1 MRVTRSRI
9 VPIILSAL
17 LALPALLA
25 TQEPVT
31 ITGTVKSDAGQP
43 LGQVQVSIPS
53 LGLGALTK
61 DDGRYTV
68 LVPGV
73 RVTGQSVALVA
84 RRLGYKSQSAQIAL
98 TPGAQTHDFTLAANP
113 LQLGEVVVTGAGTV
127 TQTEK
132 LGNVR
137 NQVDSSLIQ
146 RSDEMNFVEA
156 LAGKAPNVQVVST
169 AGDPGS
175 SSFIQIRGTNTIN
188 GSSQP
193 LIVIDGTPVDNSTTI
208 TGGSGNNV
216 ASTVAPNRGADVN
229 PADIASIDILK
240 GASAAAIYGARAGQG
255 VVLITTK
262 SGQAGPTRTTFRSE
276 FFVNNATNGP
286 ALQTTYG
293 QGSGGNPPGGT
304 TGEPPVCLLRG
315 CKITSGSWGPALP
328 ASVPRYDHFNELFV
342 TGFISDNNLTVSG
355 GDEKTLFYI
364 SGEYL
369 YNRGFLSGPNNNFK
383 RGTVRLKASQKLL
396 SNLTLTG
403 NMAYADTRGAF
414 IQRGSNIDG
423 LLLGSLRTPPEF
435 SNWPYLDPLTGTQRT
450 YRYPLP
456 RVGATTVDPV
466 TGTTRGYDNPFFVLN
481 VDNAAGRVGR
491 VYGNVNVSY
500 LPVSWLK
507 VEEVLGL
514 DYSNDERLEAL
525 AQSSSGAP
533 FGTVTEADYK
543 NLQIDHN
550 LTATA
555 SYTVSPTFGGTVTL
569 GQGLNSRTHRQVEQI
584 GNNLIAPSPFN
595 LQNVVFLNPT
605 NDSASFIHTQSFFGQ
620 ATADLYNQLYL
631 TAAVR
636 NDGSSTFGA
645 STRRHWFPK
654 GSAAWEFTKVL
665 NAGEGVGVLTYG
677 KARLAYGQT
686 GTEPGVYQT
695 LNALSTA
702 AFGDDG
708 WGPSVTA
715 TQAGRG
721 GIYSG
726 FTKGQPALGPERTK
740 EIEGGVDLAFLKSQR
755 VDAHYTYYH
764 ETSSDV
770 IFQAPLPPSTGFGQQ
785 AQNAATIT
793 NIGHEVSV
801 NLRPVQTPEMS
812 WSVGLQWGKNTNRVT
827 SLLGTTFVSLNF
839 AGFTDPQGAAIVGY
853 PLGEIRGS
861 DFERCGNKVTDATY
875 GFIDTLPGLCKGAPK
890 GAIFLAAGGYPVLD
904 ANFEPIA
911 DPTPKWTGSVQS
923 SFQWRKWTVSGLLDI
938 KHGGQ
943 IWNGTRGALT
953 FFGKAANTL
962 VRDVTRTFGKDY
974 YTQFTFAG
982 PGVGTAVL
990 IDQANWYQGG
1000 LGSGFTGPS
1009 SQFIE
1014 DGGFV
1019 KLREIA
1025 VAYTFD
1031 QPWVHNT
1038 FGFDAI
1044 DVRVSGR
1051 NLKTWTNYT
1060 GIDPETSLFG
1070 ADVAQQG
1077 FDYFGTPQ
1085 TRSFTFS
1092 VTLHH

>member
-1 MRVTRSRI
+1 MTLLVRRVL
-9 VPIILSAL
+9 ILTGLAL
-17 LALPALLA
+17 LGAASA
-25 TQEPVT
+25 RAQEPVT
-31 ITGTVKSDAGQP
+31 LTGTAKSDAGQP
-43 LGQVQVSIPS
+43 LAQVQVSIPS

-73 RVTGQSVALVA
+73 RVSGQAVALVA
-84 RRLGYKSQSAQIAL
+84 RRLGYKSQSAQITL

-113 LQLGEVVVTGAGTV
+113 LQLGEIVVTGAGTV
-127 TQTEK
+127 TQAEK

-146 RSDEMNFVEA
+146 RSDELNFIEA
-156 LAGKAPNVQVVST
+156 LAGKAPNVQVVSA

-188 GSSQP
+188 GSGQP
-193 LIVIDGTPVDNSTTI
+193 LIVVDGSPLDNSTI
-208 TGGSGNNV
+208 VTGGLVNNNGSNTASGGTI
-216 ASTVAPNRGADVN
+216 ASNRAVDVN
-229 PADIASIDILK
+229 PADIANVEILK

-276 FFVNNATNGP
+276 ILVNNATDGP

-293 QGSGGNPPGGT
+293 QGTGNAPPAGT
-304 TGEPPVCLLRG
+304 TGEPPVCLVRG
-315 CKITSGSWGPALP
+315 CRLTSGSWGPALP
-328 ASVPRYDHFNELFV
+328 AGTPVYDHFKDLFV

-355 GDEKTLFYI
+355 GDEKTLFFI

-369 YNRGFLSGPNNNFK
+369 YNRGDMSGPNNHFQ
-383 RGTVRLKASQKLL
+383 RATVRLKASQRLL
-396 SNLTLTG
+396 GNLTLSG
-403 NMAYADTRGAF
+403 NFSYADTRGAF
-414 IQRGSNIDG
+414 IQRGSNISG

-435 SNWPYLDPLTGTQRT
+435 NNWPYLDPATGLQRS
-450 YRYPLP
+450 YRYPFP
-456 RVGATTVDPV
+456 DFGSAIAS
-466 TGTTRGYDNPFFVLN
+466 RGYDNPFFVLN
-481 VDNAAGRVGR
+481 SDDATGRVGR
-491 VYGNVNVSY
+491 VYGNVNVNY
-500 LPVSWLK
+500 LPLAWLK
-507 VEEVLGL
+507 IEEVLGV
-514 DYSNDERLEAL
+514 DYFNDERLEGL
-525 AQSSSGAP
+525 AQSSSTAP
-533 FGTVTEADYK
+533 LGVVTEADYK
-543 NLQIDHN
+543 HLQIDHN

-555 SYTVSPTFGGTVTL
+555 SYTVSPTFSGTVSL
-569 GQGLNSRTHRQVEQI
+569 GQGLNSRTHRQIEQI
-584 GNNLIAPSPFN
+584 GNNLIAPTPFN
-595 LQNVVFLNPT
+595 LQNVVFLNPA

-636 NDGSSTFGA
+636 NDGSSTFGT
-645 STRRHWFPK
+645 STRRHWYPK
-654 GSAAWEFTKVL
+654 ASAAWEFTKVL
-665 NAGEGVGVLTYG
+665 NAGEGAGILTYG
-677 KARLAYGQT
+677 KARVAYGQT

-695 LNALSTA
+695 LNAFATA
-702 AFGDDG
+702 AIPDAG
-708 WGPSVTA
+708 WGDAITP
-715 TQAGRG
+715 TQSGRG

-726 FTKGQPALGPERTK
+726 FTKGQASLGPERTK

-770 IFQAPLPPSTGFGQQ
+770 IFEVPLAPSAGYGQQ

-812 WSVGLQWGKNTNRVT
+812 WNVGLQWAKNTGRVT
-827 SLLGTTFVSLNF
+827 QLVNATFVPLFFS
-839 AGFTDPQGAAIVGY
+839 GFTDPQGSALVGF
-853 PLGEIRGS
+853 PLGELRGT
-861 DFERCGNKVTDATY
+861 DFERCGRGVSDPTY
-875 GFIDTLPGLCKGAPK
+875 GFLDTLPGLCKGAPK
-890 GAIFLAAGGYPVLD
+890 GAVFLGADGYPRQD
-904 ANFEPIA
+904 QNFEPIA

-923 SFQWRKWTVSGLLDI
+923 SFQYRKWTVSGLLDI

-943 IWNGTRGALT
+943 TWNGTKGALT

-962 VRDVTRTFGKDY
+962 VRNVTRTFGKDY

-982 PGVGTAVL
+982 PGVGTPVA

-1009 SQFIE
+1009 SQYVE
-1014 DGGFV
+1014 DAGFV

-1051 NLKTWTNYT
+1051 NLKTWTSYT
-1060 GIDPETSLFG
+1060 GIDPETNLFG

-1085 TRSFTFS
+1085 TRSYTFS
-1092 VTLHH
+1092 ITLHH